1 MTDATS
7 LSLPHVAK
15 TEYQRKKETKIKTEL
30 LMRSQNICEVIPQG
44 VQKQST
50 VRWI

>member
-15 TEYQRKKETKIKTEL
+15 TEYQRKK
-30 LMRSQNICEVIPQG
+30 RN
-44 VQKQST
+44 
-50 VRWI
+50 